1 MRATGGAGA
10 RASVPGGSEARDDMA
25 SRWRGQPVRLEVW
38 YTTLTDPRSGT
49 GVWLHHEL
57 VAPARGAPAYAH
69 GWASVF
75 PPDSG
80 PAFARFGPA
89 RWHQPGV
96 AAVPTDGDE
105 AADPAAGNHAGD
117 SGGPGSDGTP
127 DGGVVYAADT
137 ARVSGRRLWGSAGDI
152 AWDLTATSTGEPLET
167 FPRWA
172 WEREVLPAAQIVPA
186 PAAAFSGT
194 VRYGDAALTLEEV
207 PGATA
212 RIYGHGNARRWAWLH
227 ADLGG
232 GDLAEVVAAVPTAPG
247 LRRLP
252 PLPFLRLRLDGR
264 DWPATSLLA
273 AATLRARIDLPT
285 WTVTG
290 RVGGR
295 SVHVEVTQPPD
306 ATVAVDYRD
315 PDGSPAV
322 CRNTERADAV
332 VAVRDRGSAKREWHL
347 EGTAHAE
354 VGTRPAAGG
363 RGSPRASG

>member
-1 MRATGGAGA
+1 MRVTGNANA
-10 RASVPGGSEARDDMA
+10 RVPSESKDDM
-25 SRWRGQPVRLEVW
+25 SPRWRGQPGRLEVW

-57 VAPARGAPAYAH
+57 VAPTGGAPAYAH
-69 GWASVF
+69 GWVTVF
-75 PPDSG
+75 PPDAR

-89 RWHQPGV
+89 AWQQPG
-96 AAVPTDGDE
+96 P
-105 AADPAAGNHAGD
+105 
-117 SGGPGSDGTP
+117 GGGL
-127 DGGVVYAADT
+127 YAADD
-137 ARVSGRRLWGSAGDI
+137 AWLSARRLYGTAGDLS
-152 AWDLTATSTGEPLET
+152 WDLTATRTGEPLYT

-186 PAAAFSGT
+186 PTAAFSGT
-194 VRYGDAALTLEEV
+194 VRYGGAELALEDA

-232 GDLAEVVAAVPTAPG
+232 GDAAEIVAAVPTAPG

-264 DWPATSLLA
+264 DWPASPLLSA
-273 AATLRARIDLPT
+273 AMLRARIGLPT
-285 WTVTG
+285 WTVSG
-290 RVGGR
+290 RAGSR
-295 SVHVEVTQPPD
+295 RVHIAVTQPPD

-315 PDGSPAV
+315 PDGSAAV
-322 CRNTERADAV
+322 CHNTERADA
-332 VAVRDRGSAKREWHL
+332 AVTVQDRGAAKREWRL

-354 VGTRPAAGG
+354 VGTRP
-363 RGSPRASG
+363 